1 MAKKF
6 NTIVVAALALSL
18 GLGASSCLKYEKD
31 PHSSTS
37 GTATLVCDN
46 TFENILNQEVDVF
59 EYQYPDAHILVRY
72 GTQSEAFDS
81 LFSLN
86 TRSVVVSRDLT
97 PQEKSAL
104 KAKYKKERGANINV
118 RSAKIAVDAVAFIVN
133 QKNTCEKLTV
143 SELAD
148 IISGESDEWN
158 DLEPSDLGKIKVV
171 LDQKGSSLATYLTDS
186 LLNGRPLGPN
196 VYAAGSIPEIFKI
209 VEENPDA
216 IGVLGVS
223 WITSDMENADVSKQ
237 ELAESVLSDGAVM
250 GATLTQRVKVL
261 KVNRDDDVRAYKPY
275 QQYIFD
281 GSYPLFRQIYMITT
295 ASTSNVAG
303 GFYSFVTGPIGQK
316 IIMKTGI
323 LPARVSVQQVEL
335 PDRE

>member
-1 MAKKF
+1 MDTRFTYAAAA
-6 NTIVVAALALSL
+6 VCALAL
-18 GLGASSCLKYEKD
+18 GLGATSCMKYEKD

-37 GTATLVCDN
+37 GTTTMVCDN
-46 TFENILNQEVDVF
+46 TFENIFNQEVDVF

-72 GTQSEAFDS
+72 GTQAEALDS

-86 TRSVVVSRDLT
+86 TRSIVISRDLT
-97 PQEKSAL
+97 PEEKRGL
-104 KAKYKKERGANINV
+104 KAKYKKERGANVNV
-118 RSAKIAVDAVAFIVN
+118 RSSKIAVDAIAFIVN

-148 IISGESDEWN
+148 IMSGESDEWN
-158 DLEPSDLGKIKVV
+158 DLEPSKLGKINVV
-171 LDQKGSSLATYLTDS
+171 LDQSGSSIATFLSDS
-186 LLNGRPLGPN
+186 LLQGRPLGAT
-196 VYAAGSIPEIFKI
+196 VSQAGSIPDVFRI
-209 VEENPDA
+209 VEKDPGA

-223 WITSDMENADVSKQ
+223 WITSDMDSADISRDK
-237 ELAESVLSDGAVM
+237 LAESVLSDGAVM
-250 GATLTQRVKVL
+250 GATLTDRVKVL
-261 KVNRDDDVRAYKPY
+261 KVNRDDEVRAYKPY

-295 ASTSNVAG
+295 ATTSNVAG
-303 GFYSFVTGPIGQK
+303 GFYSFVTGPTGQK

-335 PDRE
+335 PDRQ